1 LPNDKAREL
10 RKRLTPQEVKLWVK
24 LRELKPLGFHFRR
37 QAPIGSYIVD
47 FVSFSARIVIEVD
60 GGQHGM
66 QKGIRSDGGRDAF
79 LRSHG
84 FRVLRFW
91 NSDVDQSL
99 SGVMETIFGALK
111 TPTPALRAV
120 LESELRSPRTPQ
132 GGGIR

>member
-66 QKGIRSDGGRDAF
+66 QKAFGQMVGATRSFDRMAFVFFDSGIRTSIK
-79 LRSHG
+79 
-84 FRVLRFW
+84 V
-91 NSDVDQSL
+91 
-99 SGVMETIFGALK
+99 
-111 TPTPALRAV
+111 
-120 LESELRSPRTPQ
+120 
-132 GGGIR
+132 